1 MINSQEYLSALDFNY
16 RRTFMYRGEISHAQI
31 TLILKRLKK
40 ELVTDYN
47 TFKRLYAIVNELL
60 ENALLHKANES
71 DEVEVNI
78 VENEN
83 CFRIISF
90 NSSVKEDA
98 DMLLVNSRN
107 INHLSAEELRNRY
120 RNKLLN
126 DSINDKGTIG
136 VGLEVV
142 RMKSKH
148 KVLISM
154 EELEDQNIII
164 VDARVDK

>member
-1 MINSQEYLSALDFNY
+1 MINSREYLSALDYNY
-16 RRTFMYRGEISHAQI
+16 QRSFMYRGEITHAQI
-31 TLILKRLKK
+31 TFILKRLKR
-40 ELVTDYN
+40 ELVTDFN
-47 TFKRLYAIVNELL
+47 TFKRLYSIVNELL
-60 ENALLHKANES
+60 ENALLHKSNAS

-90 NSSVKEDA
+90 NTSVKGEA
-98 DMLLVNSRN
+98 DLLLMNSRD
-107 INHLSAEELRNRY
+107 INQLTTEELRSRY

-126 DSINDKGTIG
+126 DSLNEKGTIG

-154 EELEDQNIII
+154 EELEHQNVVI